1 MCTPAEGWCNTILV
15 VDVQLDRDVLE
26 PWVTASIYNGSQ
38 RCGGTTPVR
47 DSNSIDPLRANTV
60 TRLTTVGLYLSAN
73 QNGTFCTAMTKMVV
87 QVWAD
92 RGRSPAPLL
101 TREFPDSRSII
112 FGSPFE

>member
-60 TRLTTVGLYLSAN
+60 TRLTTVSLYLSAN
-73 QNGTFCTAMTKMVV
+73 QNGAYCTAMTKMVV

-101 TREFPDSRSII
+101 TREFPDSRTII